1 RNVSSNRSSIA
12 RHDRSAEIRS
22 NRSPGTSR
30 ALAWTLLYLP
40 NRQQRQPG
48 TITALYTVPHRHAH
62 HIPINGHRRDQEA
75 GTTRTHRGAVNTVT
89 DIVKLTAADLHY
101 IDEET
106 YLRFAAG
113 SVPLPP
119 TLAILFT
126 ELRQSGTPAWPCTTS
141 AHRHDC
147 CSPGASPAARHPR
160 SP

>member
-1 RNVSSNRSSIA
+1 LLTRCL
-12 RHDRSAEIRS
+12 HDEDL
-22 NRSPGTSR
+22 PLDVR
-30 ALAWTLLYLP
+30 AAGALGLLY
-40 NRQQRQPG
+40 G
-48 TITALYTVPHRHAH
+48 
-62 HIPINGHRRDQEA
+62 
-75 GTTRTHRGAVNTVT
+75 RTLT

-119 TLAILFT
+119 PWPSCSP